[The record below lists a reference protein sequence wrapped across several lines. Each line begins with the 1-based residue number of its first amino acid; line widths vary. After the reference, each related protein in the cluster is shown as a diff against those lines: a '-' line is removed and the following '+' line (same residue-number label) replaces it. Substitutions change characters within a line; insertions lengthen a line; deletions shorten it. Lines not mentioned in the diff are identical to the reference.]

1 MMGKNLYH
9 LKLCMALIFVEECYK
24 LSFGIHAVL
33 SAHVSHVFSG
43 NKLPVVSWR
52 TLSGHA
58 KKTSPALTPI
68 FYSSPQL
75 DAENTK
81 SKRKS

>member
-33 SAHVSHVFSG
+33 SAHISHVFSG
-43 NKLPVVSWR
+43 NKLSVVSCR
-52 TLSGHA
+52 TLEGHV
-58 KKTSPALTPI
+58 KKTSPAVTPI
-68 FYSSPQL
+68 FYSSSQL
-75 DAENTK
+75 NAKNTK